1 MEAIETHLCPQS
13 RLCPPLRYSTST
25 PNSNSHSSSKS
36 TSNSSSKSRS
46 NSAQSLDQALGLI
59 LAGNYSTHLPSDE
72 VMIHTSTALLHF
84 SHCILLKLIS
94 FVVRTPSLLSRVCYQ
109 KTKPNC
115 FLSLLHGDHQILT
128 TVGLHFN
135 YILATFWLHSG
146 YILATFWLHFG

>member
-46 NSAQSLDQALGLI
+46 NSAQSLDQAL
-59 LAGNYSTHLPSDE
+59 
-72 VMIHTSTALLHF
+72 LLHF

-94 FVVRTPSLLSRVCYQ
+94 FVVRTPLLLSRVCCKKTNQIEQLACSYRRWYHPWWDQVQRFRIFGLACSHTMDRITFCGQ
-109 KTKPNC
+109 KC
-115 FLSLLHGDHQILT
+115 SLVWFSKLLGEKL
-128 TVGLHFN
+128 L
-135 YILATFWLHSG
+135 
-146 YILATFWLHFG
+146 